1 MNKKDAFK
9 VMFLYLFA
17 VLMTIFVMYSILNK
31 MFDVPLPLLAFVQII
46 FIMTAGGSVF
56 IFLVNVVALFGEDDS
71 PEKDENTEV
80 NTEKHTMK
88 NENDKWIKLK

>member
-1 MNKKDAFK
+1 MDKKDTFK

-46 FIMTAGGSVF
+46 FIMLGSASVF
-56 IFLVNVVALFGEDDS
+56 IFLVDVVSLFEKEDS

-80 NTEKHTMK
+80 NTEKHIMK
-88 NENDKWIKLK
+88 NEKDKWIKLK

>member
-1 MNKKDAFK
+1 MNKKDTFK

-46 FIMTAGGSVF
+46 FIMLGGASVF
-56 IFLVNVVALFGEDDS
+56 IFLVDVVSLFGKEDS
-71 PEKDENTEV
+71 PEKDENTET

-88 NENDKWIKLK
+88 NEKDKWITLK